1 MVCSNVKSMDTI
13 SRRCSSF
20 VSSTTLCSS
29 SASSPNNSNSVNVN
43 AEVGIQKKAGDDTRL
58 TQNLTRSDSKAAT
71 TTASTA
77 TAPAAATPRTTTTT
91 AKRSTKS
98 YVPSPEPKLKRR
110 TTRAPS
116 LVKLLKRRDFGTIRH
131 MLLDSTVDVN
141 SSWFRREYT
150 IMGDNCLHYLLRFR
164 PDSQTVSAMIYR
176 LRLIGIQEPE
186 LSVDLTGR
194 TPLHVAVLHGC
205 DVSVIDTLLKANAG
219 HISSRAQDVNG
230 RVPLHYAIM
239 MSTSPSTKTNS
250 AFGFS
255 PRGNSV
261 ENDYEKQTTH
271 PFVPFP
277 FLFMMKRRNKNNEPL
292 YKKEWM
298 YNILHTVK
306 LLLGMSP
313 ETCLIM
319 DDYHQLPV
327 DVVDTFLHV
336 HQEMSQSS
344 SSTIKRLG
352 RRRGRGSIRNLWK
365 NRSST
370 NNGNGSDNNTL
381 NEQNEMHKR
390 IVSMIGDELRMSYE
404 LYTGTTPCRRIRG
417 FRDECCC
424 NNNNNN
430 NVHPPHQPVV
440 DPKLSMDIVVFS
452 SNDSAGGFEND
463 DDISILSTRF

>member
-1 MVCSNVKSMDTI
+1 MNSTI
-13 SRRCSSF
+13 SHRCSSL

-29 SASSPNNSNSVNVN
+29 SASSPINSNSVY
-43 AEVGIQKKAGDDTRL
+43 AEEGMKKKTGDDTRP
-58 TQNLTRSDSKAAT
+58 TQSLTRSDSKAAT

-77 TAPAAATPRTTTTT
+77 TAPAAATPRTSTTTTTT
-91 AKRSTKS
+91 AKRSAKAAA
-98 YVPSPEPKLKRR
+98 PSPEPKLKLR
-110 TTRAPS
+110 TTKAPS

-141 SSWFRREYT
+141 SSWFSREYT
-150 IMGDNCLHYLLRFR
+150 IMGENCLHYLLRFR

-176 LRLIGIQEPE
+176 LRLSGFQEPE

-194 TPLHVAVLHGC
+194 TPLHVAVFHGC

-239 MSTSPSTKTNS
+239 MSTSPSTKTKTDS

-255 PRGNSV
+255 PRGTNV
-261 ENDYEKQTTH
+261 ENEDQKQTIR
-271 PFVPFP
+271 PVFPFP
-277 FLFMMKRRNKNNEPL
+277 FLFMMKRRNKKNDPQC
-292 YKKEWM
+292 KKEWM
-298 YNILHTVK
+298 YNILHTVM

-336 HQEMSQSS
+336 HQEMSPSS
-344 SSTIKRLG
+344 SSNSMERLG
-352 RRRGRGSIRNLWK
+352 GRGRTRNLWK
-365 NRSST
+365 SRSST
-370 NNGNGSDNNTL
+370 NNGNDNKTL
-381 NEQNEMHKR
+381 NEQDELHKR

-404 LYTGTTPCRRIRG
+404 LYTGTTPCRRISSLR
-417 FRDECCC
+417 EKCCCCC
-424 NNNNNN
+424 NSNS
-430 NVHPPHQPVV
+430 NVHRQQPHQPVV
-440 DPKLSMDIVVFS
+440 DPKLSMDVVVFS
-452 SNDSAGGFEND
+452 SADSAGGFEND
-463 DDISILSTRF
+463 DDISVLSTRF